1 MKMGIKL
8 AASALCLAAF
18 VGAASTASAG
28 IGWREHHPRRA
39 EVNARL
45 GWQSA
50 RITHERRDG
59 QITSAQARDLH
70 GEDRGIRDQ
79 ERFDASHDD
88 GHITKGEQRQLNQEE
103 NGVSQQIGH

>member
-1 MKMGIKL
+1 MKMSIRL
-8 AASALCLAAF
+8 ATGALCLAALAGAA
-18 VGAASTASAG
+18 GAASAG
-28 IGWREHHPRRA
+28 TGWRAHHPRRV

-45 GWQSA
+45 ARQSA
-50 RITHERRDG
+50 RITQERRDG
-59 QITSAQARDLH
+59 EITAAQARDLH

-88 GHITKGEQRQLNQEE
+88 SHITKTEQHQLNQEE